1 MGDRQCRRVVAVK
14 VAEAAAG
21 AARRDPLAGGDGDP
35 REEAGRQAGWLNE
48 TITIMSA
55 RSPPTLRVN
64 DPLESES
71 RDRKKK
77 KQKRYDTYKYIIV
90 AAQEKGKTNP

>member
-35 REEAGRQAGWLNE
+35 REEAGGQAGGL
-48 TITIMSA
+48 A
-55 RSPPTLRVN
+55 
-64 DPLESES
+64 
-71 RDRKKK
+71 
-77 KQKRYDTYKYIIV
+77 
-90 AAQEKGKTNP
+90 G